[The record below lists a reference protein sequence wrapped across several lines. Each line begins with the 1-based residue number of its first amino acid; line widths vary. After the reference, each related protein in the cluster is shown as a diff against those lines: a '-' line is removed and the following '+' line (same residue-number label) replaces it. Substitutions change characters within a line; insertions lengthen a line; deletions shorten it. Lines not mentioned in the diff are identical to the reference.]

1 MISIWKAIR
10 TLMAIGGLG
19 LMFLSVST
27 SDYYVLELGC
37 TEPAYV
43 GTYMLVGVLMFA
55 PALIHSIYELWLE
68 GKGEE

>member
-1 MISIWKAIR
+1 
-10 TLMAIGGLG
+10 
-19 LMFLSVST
+19 MFLSVST